1 MGIVTNLSSFGG
13 KLTRWLGWRQS
24 LVTAASQP
32 RLGSVGK
39 KSTIHANAH
48 IEGYTEQVHVGRG
61 VLIERDTTIRCDDPN
76 VVVRIG
82 DGSVLAPYAFLSTHK
97 GSIEIGR
104 RCSVNAYSVLYG
116 LGGLKIGDRVRIA
129 AHVVIVPANHIFD
142 DPYAPIAEQG
152 SSKKGILIEDD
163 VWIGAGARILDG
175 CVIGKGSVIG
185 AGTVLTKSV
194 GPYSV
199 VVGVPGRVVGTR
211 GAPREARGNE

>member
-1 MGIVTNLSSFGG
+1 MS
-13 KLTRWLGWRQS
+13 
-24 LVTAASQP
+24 ASQP
-32 RLGSVGK
+32 RLGSVGEK
-39 KSTIHANAH
+39 CTIHANAN

-61 VLIERDTTIRCDDPN
+61 VLIERDSTIRCDSPN

-82 DGSVLAPYAFLSTHK
+82 DGSVLAPYAFLSTQR
-97 GSIEIGR
+97 GSIVIGR

-129 AHVVIVPANHIFD
+129 AHVVIIPANHIFD
-142 DPYAPIAEQG
+142 DPYVPIMEQG
-152 SSKKGILIEDD
+152 STKKGIVIEDD

-194 GPYSV
+194 GPYSI

-211 GAPREARGNE
+211 EARGNE